1 MHSYLLEVHFNTD
14 ALDGV
19 GIVLLLLS
27 VLFLFLGLIF
37 LLIKTLRNAGKKLL
51 LAAGLML
58 LIGFSICSRHL

>member
-27 VLFLFLGLIF
+27 VLCLFLGLIF
-37 LLIKTLRNAGKKLL
+37 VFIRTLRNTGKKLL
-51 LAAGLML
+51 LAGGLML